1 MTTRGA
7 TGIVVGIEGTAA
19 SQGALEWAIRE
30 AAVRGCELTVV
41 HAWDYV
47 PARDAGRMSEHE
59 ERTASDCMLDA
70 AVASAVRAV
79 GVSPEVVVR
88 SVRGSAAKVLL
99 AESEFAQLLVL
110 GARSPQWR
118 HRCPSA
124 FRDRRMRPSG
134 GVPGGGHSQR
144 PGGCARAR
152 CWVDF
157 GTRISG
163 RVAPG
168 AECRQST
175 AAAANSKQARMSS
188 VAELGIVLST
198 SGVDAPSAI
207 SPRMVATGIRV
218 PRMHGTPPMMR

>member
-30 AAVRGCELTVV
+30 AAMRDCELTVV

-79 GVSPEVVVR
+79 GVSPAVTVR

-99 AESEFAQLLVL
+99 VESEFAQLLVL
-110 GARSPQWR
+110 GRGHRSGAIDVLR
-118 HRCPSA
+118 HS
-124 FRDRRMRPSG
+124 
-134 GVPGGGHSQR
+134 V
-144 PGGCARAR
+144 
-152 CWVDF
+152 
-157 GTRISG
+157 T
-163 RVAPG
+163 
-168 AECRQST
+168 AECVRRAVCPVVVIPNVP
-175 AAAANSKQARMSS
+175 AAVHAHA
-188 VAELGIVLST
+188 VG
-198 SGVDAPSAI
+198 
-207 SPRMVATGIRV
+207 
-218 PRMHGTPPMMR
+218 